1 MRNLIFII
9 LGNITLE
16 SAVPLLFTVGGL
28 AGLHLAPLAW
38 LATLP
43 IAVQMAAG
51 SVCAIP
57 FSNLMAHYSRRTGF
71 ILASMAMIF
80 GGLASATAIYSDSF
94 GLLLGGHFLIGIS
107 MIGINFLRFA
117 AAESVPKNRAATAT
131 SLLLASG
138 IIGVIIGSE
147 LYGRGDSLG
156 FELPFIGIYIIV
168 SVIGGCAVLA
178 FAALDGGLRCPINQQ
193 TEADVSKASGF
204 SLIATNRRLF
214 FGIATMVLGH
224 AIMLIVM
231 STASIASIDYGIGSS
246 ETGILIGVHLVAMFA
261 PGIITGMLI
270 SRMGANRIILLGAIL
285 YLVGFLIGLIN
296 EAVMVI
302 IAAPLIFAG
311 LGWNFM
317 FLGGTHI
324 INSMPDGINKVR
336 VQGASETLLASV
348 STVFALASGGIYGAL
363 GWKGLIFVVTTM
375 TLLTIALFCIRALLI
390 SNVVDQSD

>member
-1 MRNLIFII
+1 M
-9 LGNITLE
+9 
-16 SAVPLLFTVGGL
+16 
-28 AGLHLAPLAW
+28 
-38 LATLP
+38 
-43 IAVQMAAG
+43 
-51 SVCAIP
+51 
-57 FSNLMAHYSRRTGF
+57 
-71 ILASMAMIF
+71 
-80 GGLASATAIYSDSF
+80 
-94 GLLLGGHFLIGIS
+94 
-107 MIGINFLRFA
+107 
-117 AAESVPKNRAATAT
+117 
-131 SLLLASG
+131 
-138 IIGVIIGSE
+138 
-147 LYGRGDSLG
+147 
-156 FELPFIGIYIIV
+156 

-178 FAALDGGLRCPINQQ
+178 FAALDGSLRCSINRQ
-193 TEADVSKASGF
+193 TEADISKASGF

-214 FGIATMVLGH
+214 FGIVTMVLGH

-231 STASIASIDYGIGSS
+231 SAASIASIDYGIGNS

-261 PGIITGMLI
+261 PGVITGMLI

-336 VQGASETLLASV
+336 VQGASETLLASA

-363 GWKGLIFVVTTM
+363 GWKGLVFIVTTM
-375 TLLTIALFCIRALLI
+375 TLLTIALLCIRALLI